1 MSFVGNI
8 VDKMLLH
15 YKAGLIASMLLLA
28 FAFGVLGYSY
38 LKTGEV
44 LERGIDF
51 KGGTEVAVPVSGSFN
66 VQDIQ
71 REASK
76 TLPGEVFVKSTKG
89 LSTTIIFGSD
99 AAITKEDALKVL
111 DNLGIA
117 YDASATSTQTVGAAL
132 SDAFWSQA
140 KMALVAAFLVMGTV
154 VFITFKTPIPSL
166 AVVLAGFSDMVFAAA
181 MMNILG
187 MKLSLATLAALLII
201 IGYSVDTDILL
212 TTRLIKR
219 QDATQ
224 SVDEKIKSSMKTG
237 VTLTIC
243 AIAAML
249 VLYFVST
256 SATLSEIALVI
267 VFGLAADLPF
277 TWVQNVGILKWY
289 VVSKGQQ

>member
-1 MSFVGNI
+1 MSFAGKI

-15 YKAGLIASMLLLA
+15 YKAGLIASMLLLV
-28 FAFGVLGYSY
+28 FAISVLGASY

-44 LERGIDF
+44 IERGVDF
-51 KGGTEVAVPVSGSFN
+51 KGGTEISVPVSGSFSIQD
-66 VQDIQ
+66 VQK
-71 REASK
+71 EASK
-76 TLPGEVFVKSTKG
+76 SLPGEVFVKSTKG
-89 LSTTIIFGSD
+89 ITTMIIFGSD
-99 AAITKEDALKVL
+99 AALKKEDVLAVL

-117 YDASATSTQTVGAAL
+117 YDASATSTQAVGAAL
-132 SDAFWSQA
+132 STAFWSQA
-140 KMALVAAFLVMGTV
+140 KMAIVAAFLVMGAV
-154 VFITFKTPIPSL
+154 VFFTFKTPVPSL

-219 QDATQ
+219 KD
-224 SVDEKIKSSMKTG
+224 SGSIDDKIKSSMKTG

-267 VFGLAADLPF
+267 IFGLAADIPF
-277 TWVQNVGILKWY
+277 TWIQNVGILKWY
-289 VVSKGQQ
+289 LVSKGEQ